1 MYTEKNDLKL
11 WYKEPA
17 KDWNEA
23 LPIGNGRLG
32 AMVFGGVFQERLQ
45 LNEDS
50 VWYGGPVDRNNPSAK
65 KYLPEIRELIFA
77 GRLREAEELAKLALS
92 GIPEGQRA
100 YQTLGDMYLYFNEDR
115 AGFENYR
122 RELDLNEAI
131 VRVYYSSNGVN
142 YEREIFATAVD
153 GIIVMRIKA
162 DREGAISFRLN
173 LNRGK
178 RMDQIIPLDSS
189 GLLMTGHCGGEGG
202 LIFRAMVKAV
212 NKGGQVDTIGENL
225 LVTAADEVIL
235 YLAAETSFRH
245 RDPQLVC
252 EDRIRNALEKGYTAI
267 KEDHIRDYRELFDR
281 VELELYNDEFSAG
294 ENLSLIPTDLRL
306 ERLREGKEDLQLISL
321 YFQFGRYLLISS
333 SRPGSLPANLQGL
346 WNDSFTPPWDSKY
359 TININTQM
367 NYWPAEVCNLSECHY
382 PLFDLLERMRINGR
396 KTAREMYGCR
406 GFTAHHNTD
415 IWADTAPQDIYI
427 PATYWPLGAAWLSL
441 HLWEHY
447 QFTQDVEFL
456 ANAYETMKE
465 AALFLL
471 DYLVEDPDSNYLVT
485 CPSVSPENTYILPNG
500 EQGCLCKGAAMDFQ
514 IITELFKAC
523 IEANHI
529 TGKKDFEF
537 IQDLEDTLERIPEI
551 NIGKYGQIQEW
562 LEDYEEAEPG
572 HRHISH
578 LFALYPGTQISVR
591 TTPDLAGAA
600 RKTLERRLKHGGG
613 HTGWSRAWIINL
625 WARLEDG
632 ELAYE
637 NILELLKC
645 STLPNLFDTHPPFQI
660 DGNFGATAGI
670 AEMLVQ
676 SHDGVITLLPALPA
690 AWRNGRVKGLRLRGG
705 FELDMEWRENRL
717 VRARLKVEGDKIC
730 HLRTQER
737 VKVYLYGREIKDS
750 QGNGEVMTIGTFPG
764 EVYEIRS
771 IDE

>member
-252 EDRIRNALEKGYTAI
+252 EDRIRNALERGYTAI

-562 LEDYEEAEPG
+562 MVDYEEAEPG

-591 TTPDLAGAA
+591 TTPDLARAA

-717 VRARLKVEGDKIC
+717 VRARLKVEGGKIC

>member
-537 IQDLEDTLERIPEI
+537 IQDLEDILERIPEI

-562 LEDYEEAEPG
+562 LVDYEEAEPG

-660 DGNFGATAGI
+660 DGNFGATAAI

-676 SHDGVITLLPALPA
+676 SHDGLITLLPALPS
-690 AWRNGRVKGLRLRGG
+690 AWASGRVKGLRLRGG
-705 FELDMEWRENRL
+705 FELSMEWKDHRL
-717 VRARLKVEGDKIC
+717 VKAWLKVEGDKIC

>member
-1 MYTEKNDLKL
+1 MDTGKKDLRL

-17 KDWNEA
+17 KDWNAA

-32 AMVFGGVFQERLQ
+32 AMVFGGVFKEKLQ

-50 VWYGGPVDRNNPSAK
+50 VWYGGPRDRNNPSAAQH
-65 KYLPEIRELIFA
+65 LPRIRELIFA
-77 GRLREAEELAKLALS
+77 GRLQEAEELAKLALS
-92 GIPEGQRA
+92 GIPEGQRT
-100 YQTLGDMYLYFNEDR
+100 YQTLGEMNIFFKGEGAEY
-115 AGFENYR
+115 ENYY
-122 RELDLNEAI
+122 RELDLNQAMA
-131 VRVYYSSNGVN
+131 RVSYHCNGVN
-142 YEREIFATAVD
+142 YEREVFSSAVD
-153 GIIVMRIKA
+153 GIIVMKIKA
-162 DREGAISFRLN
+162 DQEGALSFRLN
-173 LNRGK
+173 LNRSK
-178 RMDQIIPLDSS
+178 WLDQLLALDSS
-189 GLLMTGHCGGEGG
+189 SLLMKGHCGGEGG
-202 LIFRAMVKAV
+202 SSFSCMVKAV
-212 NKGGQVDTIGENL
+212 NKGGQVETIGENL
-225 LVTAADEVIL
+225 LVKNADEVVL

-245 RDPQLVC
+245 KDPQLVC
-252 EDRIRNALEKGYTAI
+252 EDRIRNALEKGYPAL
-267 KEDHIRDYRELFDR
+267 KEDHVRDYKGLFDR
-281 VELELYNDEFSAG
+281 VELEFGLATG
-294 ENLSLIPTDLRL
+294 EDLSLLPTDLRL
-306 ERLREGKEDLQLISL
+306 ERLREGEEDLQLMAL
-321 YFQFGRYLLISS
+321 YFHFGRYLLISS

-346 WNDSFTPPWDSKY
+346 WNDSFAPPWDSKY

-447 QFTQDVEFL
+447 QFTGDKEFL
-456 ANAYETMKE
+456 EKAYETIKE

-514 IITELFKAC
+514 IITELFNAC
-523 IEANHI
+523 IKASAI
-529 TGKKDFEF
+529 TGKKDYEF
-537 IQDLEDTLERIPEI
+537 VLEVEKSLEKIPEI
-551 NIGKYGQIQEW
+551 KIGKYGQIQEW

-578 LFALYPGTQISVR
+578 LFALYPGSQISVSKS
-591 TTPDLAGAA
+591 PELARAA

-660 DGNFGATAGI
+660 DGNFGATAAI

-676 SHDGVITLLPALPA
+676 SHDGLITLLPALPS
-690 AWRNGRVKGLRLRGG
+690 AWASGRVKGLRLRGG
-705 FELDMEWRENRL
+705 FELSMEWKDHRL
-717 VRARLKVEGDKIC
+717 VKAWLKVEGDNIC
-730 HLRTQER
+730 HLRTREKI
-737 VKVYLYGREIKDS
+737 KVYLQDKVIGES
-750 QGNGEVMTIGTFPG
+750 QGDGGVITIDSLPG
-764 EVYEIRS
+764 EIYEIRS
-771 IDE
+771 SDLSGS